1 MARPPVYHAM
11 NATEPPCRT
20 VPADE
25 VEWVFTE
32 EVLRLARCS
41 ESTLKRWI
49 ERGLFPAPLP
59 NYPGRRL
66 AWARSAVSAWLVS
79 LR

>member
-1 MARPPVYHAM
+1 M
-11 NATEPPCRT
+11 NATEPLCGA

-25 VEWVFTE
+25 AAELVFTE

-49 ERGLFPAPLP
+49 KRDLFPVPLP

-66 AWARSAVSAWLVS
+66 VWARSAVSAWLES